1 MQTPRRRTA
10 ASLAKWS
17 FAALIVGGAIVDATI
32 LDREPT
38 RAQPNVDVD
47 DQIAPEPQRSLPA
60 PETANVEAVP
70 VVPRW
75 LVAEEATPKNRIT
88 IDGLTYRISHPTGDG
103 LAVELA
109 VPGCGQQEAS
119 FVVNGVA
126 HDGRAEGAPAW
137 FPDGTYDIAVTCAGA
152 LAPATRLVVERHR

>member
-1 MQTPRRRTA
+1 MQAPRRRTA

-17 FAALIVGGAIVDATI
+17 FAALIVGGAIVDATV

-38 RAQPNVDVD
+38 RQQPNVEV
-47 DQIAPEPQRSLPA
+47 QTAPEPQRSLPA
-60 PETANVEAVP
+60 PETANDEAVA

-75 LVAEEATPKNRIT
+75 LVAEEATPKNRIA
-88 IDGLTYRISHPTGDG
+88 IDGLTYRISHPLGDG
-103 LAVELA
+103 VAVDLA
-109 VPGCGQQEAS
+109 VPGCGAQEAS

-137 FPDGTYDIAVTCAGA
+137 FPDGTYDIAVTCDGA